1 MRTDPLIGQHID
13 DFTVLERIGRGG
25 MASVYRARQH
35 SVEREV
41 ALKVLHLDDE
51 HIGDDFRRRF
61 EHEAR
66 LIATLEHIHILPVY
80 SYGIK
85 DNFVYLSMRLLRG
98 GSLAD
103 QIHAGP
109 IPLDRCVDLFSQIA
123 RGLAYAHVKGVIHR
137 DLKPSNILL
146 DDDGNAML
154 TDFGL
159 ARLIEGD
166 THITKTGNIVGTPA
180 YMSPEQLRGDPLDL
194 RSDLYSLGV
203 VLYQMLVG
211 RLPFEGVSSDV
222 IGMIYKHL
230 EKQPDPPS
238 QINPMISPEVE
249 RVVLRALEKERDAR
263 FSSTGQMANAL
274 RMAAGYS
281 STADFLA
288 LPTPPDLTPQPMNR
302 RSTPQQAAAESLPTR
317 RNRRWLLGGMAAVGV
332 LAVVV
337 IALALQ
343 SNGNTGNDR
352 PLPVINAGVEM
363 RFDELEP
370 SADEVRTAAAW
381 LGDDGFVALLACNR
395 SSEYH
400 AGIARE
406 INDLM
411 VGYALPLEIYDAD
424 NDQGRQITQV
434 EQARADGAKGFI
446 LCPLDIALLAAQLRS
461 LDEADLPLVLFSRGS
476 ETNYGGVAMAG
487 SSYQLGLPPGRYAG
501 EIVRDE
507 MNGQARV
514 VILDFP
520 DLPSIVERADAME
533 AGLLEIAPEAE
544 VIGRYIGGTREN
556 GRDSI
561 AGLLEADVEFD
572 LILSINDAGAYGA
585 IDALEAADIT
595 PDEVAIVSVD
605 AEALAVEYIR
615 EGRYIRGS
623 MPVGREETARGMVYA
638 MVKLLAGGEVPELI
652 RAEPP
657 TDGIVTRESLEG
669 E

>member
-1 MRTDPLIGQHID
+1 
-13 DFTVLERIGRGG
+13 
-25 MASVYRARQH
+25 
-35 SVEREV
+35 
-41 ALKVLHLDDE
+41 
-51 HIGDDFRRRF
+51 
-61 EHEAR
+61 
-66 LIATLEHIHILPVY
+66 
-80 SYGIK
+80 
-85 DNFVYLSMRLLRG
+85 
-98 GSLAD
+98 
-103 QIHAGP
+103 
-109 IPLDRCVDLFSQIA
+109 
-123 RGLAYAHVKGVIHR
+123 
-137 DLKPSNILL
+137 
-146 DDDGNAML
+146 
-154 TDFGL
+154 
-159 ARLIEGD
+159 
-166 THITKTGNIVGTPA
+166 
-180 YMSPEQLRGDPLDL
+180 
-194 RSDLYSLGV
+194 
-203 VLYQMLVG
+203 
-211 RLPFEGVSSDV
+211 
-222 IGMIYKHL
+222 
-230 EKQPDPPS
+230 
-238 QINPMISPEVE
+238 
-249 RVVLRALEKERDAR
+249 
-263 FSSTGQMANAL
+263 
-274 RMAAGYS
+274 
-281 STADFLA
+281 
-288 LPTPPDLTPQPMNR
+288 
-302 RSTPQQAAAESLPTR
+302 
-317 RNRRWLLGGMAAVGV
+317 
-332 LAVVV
+332 
-337 IALALQ
+337 
-343 SNGNTGNDR
+343 
-352 PLPVINAGVEM
+352 M